1 MNHQVIMNDI
11 GTNIIRVSYGP
22 SLPST
27 FMQDIQ
33 TVIQEKIHNYGSFQI
48 YLDLKG
54 LNITTLSRN
63 IPWIEN
69 IMSNFNA
76 NTYEPQLEHV
86 YIFNAPFIAKP
97 VYSLISRFVRNIKGK
112 ITFVPK
118 EKQTISEVFQ
128 SRFSTTSSS
137 V

>member
-1 MNHQVIMNDI
+1 MERQLIKNEPDS
-11 GTNIIRVSYGP
+11 NIIHVCYIP

-27 FMQDIQ
+27 FLEEIQ
-33 TVIQEKIHNYGSFQI
+33 LIIQEKIGIYGNFQI

-69 IMSNFNA
+69 VMSHFNA
-76 NTYEPQLEHV
+76 NVFEPKLEHV

-118 EKQTISEVFQ
+118 EKKTNIEPSLQRV
-128 SRFSTTSSS
+128 SSL